1 VPGNTNPEIFYQQM
15 DALSVLSL
23 RITPRKWVIAFL
35 GLIGLMGSLLLWY
48 STPLG
53 IGVGYDSVYYLGSAN
68 SLLQGFG
75 LGRFDAFGNF
85 IPLTHFP
92 SLYSL
97 TLAAG
102 GFLLHGDTV
111 LAGRLVA
118 TISFGCLIFL
128 VGWLVYTY
136 SGSPLPSFL
145 TAGIILFSSILLDVH
160 LEAMSEPLFLLLML
174 TSLYLVE
181 RYLAREKM
189 WVLVVAGLV
198 AGFSFLTR
206 YIGISVVA
214 AGVLAVLFL
223 SKKPG
228 GRRLLYGVIF
238 GLIGVI
244 PVAIW
249 YLRNFL
255 LTGILSNRTVLYH
268 LPQKARLLQGI
279 RTISNWILPVQ
290 TPLTISYGLILIASA
305 VLIILLVLFF
315 RSNSSIQEVVP
326 AGSDKRFVTIL
337 LIFLGTYLVFLVF
350 SLTFFDAST
359 KLNDRILSPV
369 YLVLLMLLL
378 IIPWNLIVQKNSIF
392 LVAAYGGLCV
402 LFMLSNLHD
411 TRNLISDMRL
421 EGRKFTG
428 LSWQTSEIIAALKQ
442 LPPKTII
449 YTNESLPVSFLLSH
463 PANPIPELVDPVK
476 MHGTQDYERKIADM
490 EQTIHSSKAVLAIFK
505 DSYTPNVYPPLDE
518 LTQGLMLWKEF
529 NDGAIYIAEAK

>member
-1 VPGNTNPEIFYQQM
+1 M

-23 RITPRKWVIAFL
+23 RIIPRKWVIVLL
-35 GLIGLMGSLLLWY
+35 GLIGLTGSILLWY
-48 STPLG
+48 STPMG
-53 IGVGYDSVYYLGSAN
+53 IGVGYDSVYYLSSAD
-68 SLLQGFG
+68 SLLRGFG
-75 LGRFDAFGNF
+75 LGRFDALGNF

-92 SLYSL
+92 PLYPL

-102 GFLLHGDTV
+102 GYLLHGDTV

-118 TISFGCLIFL
+118 AISFGCLIFV

-145 TAGIILFSSILLDVH
+145 TAAIILFSSVLLDVH

-174 TSLYLVE
+174 ISLYLVE

-228 GRRLLYGVIF
+228 GRRLLDGVII

-268 LPQKARLLQGI
+268 LPQKARILQGI
-279 RTISNWILPVQ
+279 RTVSNWILPVQ
-290 TPLTISYGLILIASA
+290 TPLAISYGLILIAIA
-305 VLIILLVLFF
+305 TLIILLILFF
-315 RSNSSIQEVVP
+315 RSNSSKQDVVP
-326 AGSDKRFVTIL
+326 AGSDKRFVSIL

-369 YLVLLMLLL
+369 YLALLLLLL
-378 IIPWNLIVQKNSIF
+378 IVSWNLIARKNSIF
-392 LVAAYGGLCV
+392 LVAAYAGLCI
-402 LFMLSNLHD
+402 LFMLSNLYD
-411 TRNLISDMRL
+411 TRSLISEMRL

-428 LSWQTSEIIAALKQ
+428 VSWQSSEIVAALKQ
-442 LPPKTII
+442 LPPTTII

-476 MHGTQDYERKIADM
+476 MQGTQAYDRKLADM
-490 EQTIHSSKAVLAIFK
+490 EQTIQNSGAVLAIFK
-505 DSYTPNVYPPLDE
+505 DSYTPSVYPPLDE
-518 LTQGLMLWKEF
+518 LTQGLMLWKEVK
-529 NDGAIYIAEAK
+529 DGAIYVAETK